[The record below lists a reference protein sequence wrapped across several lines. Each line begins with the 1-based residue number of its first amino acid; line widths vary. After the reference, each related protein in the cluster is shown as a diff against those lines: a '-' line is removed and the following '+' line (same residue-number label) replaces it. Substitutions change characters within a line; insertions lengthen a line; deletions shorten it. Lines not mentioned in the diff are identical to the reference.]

1 MTPVGFVPDEGLIKL
16 VLFVVLKSH
25 WASVVFW
32 ALAGVEKHSAKTRRK
47 RARAVEFF
55 MAMKSRRVFAPWF
68 AELDFWKKFFM
79 SGSIFL
85 SQNAAEPLWPSL
97 DEASDK
103 AEMLARSLAWVSI
116 FTQERG
122 KALVLKQKI

>member
-1 MTPVGFVPDEGLIKL
+1 
-16 VLFVVLKSH
+16 
-25 WASVVFW
+25 
-32 ALAGVEKHSAKTRRK
+32 
-47 RARAVEFF
+47 
-55 MAMKSRRVFAPWF
+55 
-68 AELDFWKKFFM
+68 M